1 MGRQIP
7 FIKAIMLN
15 SWRQRTWKN
24 LFLFFIH
31 IYNIY
36 FEYQRK
42 TTLTNQKEKIMFFMH
57 HQVIRISFFVQKTKY
72 KDMLRSNEVWNLF
85 IVFVYKKTKNWSQM
99 LFFSIEPF
107 RMYMYK
113 EKDSWIVWY
122 HYYRQFTV
130 MLLQKTKVCCQSH
143 TNSIL
148 KRYKEYQRA
157 MFCSQSF
164 FFEIESSPKCSV
176 S

>member
-31 IYNIY
+31 IYNMY

-85 IVFVYKKTKNWSQM
+85 IVFVYRKQRTQAKCFSFQLSHLEYTCIRKKDD
-99 LFFSIEPF
+99 
-107 RMYMYK
+107 R
-113 EKDSWIVWY
+113 IVWY
-122 HYYRQFTV
+122 HNYCQFIV
-130 MLLQKTKVCCQSH
+130 MLLQKRKVGCQSY
-143 TNSIL
+143 TKSII
-148 KRYKEYQRA
+148 KRNKEYQRA
-157 MFCSQSF
+157 IVCSQSDCWNRIF
-164 FFEIESSPKCSV
+164 FKM
-176 S
+176 

>member
-57 HQVIRISFFVQKTKY
+57 HQVIRISFSVQKTKY

-85 IVFVYKKTKNWSQM
+85 IVFVYRKQRTQAKCF
-99 LFFSIEPF
+99 FFSIQPF
-107 RMYMYK
+107 TMYMYA
-113 EKDSWIVWY
+113 EEWY
-122 HYYRQFTV
+122 HYYCQFTV
-130 MLLQKTKVCCQSH
+130 MLLQKKK
-143 TNSIL
+143 NFLSIS
-148 KRYKEYQRA
+148 YK
-157 MFCSQSF
+157 FD
-164 FFEIESSPKCSV
+164 SS
-176 S
+176 

>member
-24 LFLFFIH
+24 LFLFIIH

-85 IVFVYKKTKNWSQM
+85 IVFVYRKQRTQAKCFSFQTIYNIHVYGKRRSNCLISLLLSIHCDVTSEKKSWLSILYKIDYKTK
-99 LFFSIEPF
+99 
-107 RMYMYK
+107 
-113 EKDSWIVWY
+113 
-122 HYYRQFTV
+122 
-130 MLLQKTKVCCQSH
+130 
-143 TNSIL
+143 
-148 KRYKEYQRA
+148 
-157 MFCSQSF
+157 
-164 FFEIESSPKCSV
+164 
-176 S
+176 

>member
-72 KDMLRSNEVWNLF
+72 KDMLRSNEVWNQF
-85 IVFVYKKTKNWSQM
+85 IVFVYRKQRTQAKCFFLFNTAIYNVHVYGRKTVELSDITITVNSLWCYFRKKNFVVNLIQIR
-99 LFFSIEPF
+99 F
-107 RMYMYK
+107 
-113 EKDSWIVWY
+113 
-122 HYYRQFTV
+122 
-130 MLLQKTKVCCQSH
+130 
-143 TNSIL
+143 
-148 KRYKEYQRA
+148 
-157 MFCSQSF
+157 
-164 FFEIESSPKCSV
+164 
-176 S
+176 

>member
-57 HQVIRISFFVQKTKY
+57 HQVIRISFFVHKTKD
-72 KDMLRSNEVWNLF
+72 KDMLRSNEVWNQF
-85 IVFVYKKTKNWSQM
+85 IVFVYRKQRTQAKCF
-99 LFFSIEPF
+99 FFSIQPF
-107 RMYMYK
+107 TMYMYT
-113 EKDSWIVWY
+113 EERRSNCLIS
-122 HYYRQFTV
+122 
-130 MLLQKTKVCCQSH
+130 LLLSIHCDVTSENKTFVVNLIQ
-143 TNSIL
+143 I
-148 KRYKEYQRA
+148 R
-157 MFCSQSF
+157 F
-164 FFEIESSPKCSV
+164 
-176 S
+176 